1 MQPVFQ
7 MPPLLTLEVAV
18 DFSTEELLQAGARQ
32 VLKAVRPAWDQE
44 KVNWRVYT
52 DGITNKLIG
61 GRLEGETVL
70 VRVYGEVEIFQRTVG
85 RSGKA
90 LGRIQ
95 VWILI

>member
-1 MQPVFQ
+1 MHYTMHSCSTIRVRHRILPVRGDVQ
-7 MPPLLTLEVAV
+7 YIVL
-18 DFSTEELLQAGARQ
+18 AGG
-32 VLKAVRPAWDQE
+32 VR
-44 KVNWRVYT
+44 R
-52 DGITNKLIG
+52 